1 MIEDWSNH
9 DLKSMRELSADFLNR
24 QVAIPATSQDDVPHG
39 HGTTAED
46 FEGPQNPED
55 PSGDKSAPS
64 LVN

>member
-24 QVAIPATSQDDVPHG
+24 RVAMPAASQDDVPHG

-46 FEGPQNPED
+46 
-55 PSGDKSAPS
+55 PSGDSPPPRS
-64 LVN
+64 